1 SHEEKAQTVQEHF
14 SKVLCHPSPRQH
26 DLNWDLLNLPVH
38 DLSTLDAPFTEEELK
53 TAPADKAPGPDGFT
67 GAFFTKCWE
76 IIKADVLK
84 AANAFHLLRT
94 SNLSILNSANIVLV
108 PKKEGADSVGDY
120 RPISLI
126 HSFAKI
132 ISKVLAMRLAP
143 HVDNLVSPSQSAF
156 IKKRKIHESFLAVRN
171 AVRRLHRNRVPALF
185 FKLDITKAFDSLRW
199 EYLLTLLK
207 RLGFPPRWC
216 DWIAVL
222 LSTASSR
229 VLVNGVPSA
238 PIKHGRGLRQGD
250 PLSPLLFVL
259 SIDPL
264 QKLLDLATS
273 LGYLAKLRGRAAT
286 LRVSMYADD
295 ATIFLKPTK
304 RDTTTLMSLL
314 VNFGDASGLIWK
326 KSQFPVKYLGLPL
339 SNKRLKRVDFQA
351 PVDKVAKKL
360 TAWNGRHINPAGRL
374 TLVKSVL
381 TSQAVYFIS
390 SLRVPKSTL
399 KEIDTKRKRF
409 LWAGSEALTGAKCKV
424 NWPRSTRPILEDW
437 ESSIS
442 ESLQGGLRL
451 RWLWREWNG
460 GRSLEIGSENPC
472 NKKDRLLFA
481 AATSISIGNGK
492 KISFWHSGW
501 LQGQRPCDFAPR
513 LYAISKNKKRSL
525 EGAVQNKNWIKDID
539 FRHRNFSAGHFL
551 EYVQLW
557 RAVQNLELQPNN
569 EDAIT

>member
-1 SHEEKAQTVQEHF
+1 MGDANTKYFHRKINARRRKNFIQRLRKNQGWAVSHEEKTQTVQEHF

-26 DLNWDLLNLPVH
+26 DLNWDLLNLPMH

-53 TAPADKAPGPDGFT
+53 TAIQQMPADKAPGPDGFT

-143 HVDNLVSPSQSAF
+143 HMDNLVSPSQSAF
-156 IKKRKIHESFLAVRN
+156 IKKRNIHESFLAVCN

-185 FKLDITKAFDSLRW
+185 FKLDITKAFDSVRW

-222 LSTASSR
+222 LSLASSR
-229 VLVNGVPSA
+229 VLVNGCTNQTRKRPTT
-238 PIKHGRGLRQGD
+238 GD
-250 PLSPLLFVL
+250 PPSPLLFVL

-264 QKLLDLATS
+264 QKLLDLATR

-295 ATIFLKPTK
+295 AAIF
-304 RDTTTLMSLL
+304 R
-314 VNFGDASGLIWK
+314 N
-326 KSQFPVKYLGLPL
+326 Q
-339 SNKRLKRVDFQA
+339 
-351 PVDKVAKKL
+351 
-360 TAWNGRHINPAGRL
+360 
-374 TLVKSVL
+374 
-381 TSQAVYFIS
+381 
-390 SLRVPKSTL
+390 L
-399 KEIDTKRKRF
+399 KET
-409 LWAGSEALTGAKCKV
+409 
-424 NWPRSTRPILEDW
+424 
-437 ESSIS
+437 
-442 ESLQGGLRL
+442 
-451 RWLWREWNG
+451 
-460 GRSLEIGSENPC
+460 
-472 NKKDRLLFA
+472 
-481 AATSISIGNGK
+481 
-492 KISFWHSGW
+492 
-501 LQGQRPCDFAPR
+501 QRR
-513 LYAISKNKKRSL
+513 
-525 EGAVQNKNWIKDID
+525 
-539 FRHRNFSAGHFL
+539 
-551 EYVQLW
+551 
-557 RAVQNLELQPNN
+557 
-569 EDAIT
+569 